1 MGREGTDTVAYHR
14 ERVRIDAEDMADRP
28 GRVDV
33 ANRTATDHTA
43 VQVTEARPAR
53 RMSSDPNFW
62 REDERTHDVRIPE
75 AYNLNRD
82 RVRWG
87 PILAGLAT
95 ALTSLLIL
103 SLLGLAFGLTVV
115 NAGTAAAQGTPPP
128 DTGRNSAIWGAVSAL
143 IAFFLGGL
151 VAGKTAAVFGR
162 GWGALNGA
170 LVFLAGVPIILLLAG
185 MGLGSVL
192 GTLGNF
198 AGSLNAD
205 PGTAQQAAQG
215 AADQARQATQNVQ
228 PIDVARAAE
237 GARNAAWGTL
247 LGMVLGLG
255 ASAAGGMLGTRR
267 ELEVNDATGR
277 VSD

>member
-1 MGREGTDTVAYHR
+1 MADHPDRT
-14 ERVRIDAEDMADRP
+14 RIDADDMADRR

-33 ANRTATDHTA
+33 TQRPAVDHSA
-43 VQVTEARPAR
+43 VTVTEGRSQR
-53 RMSSDPNFW
+53 RMASDPSFW
-62 REDERTHDVRIPE
+62 RDDERTHDVRIPE

-95 ALTSLLIL
+95 ALTSMLFL

-115 NAGTAAAQGTPPP
+115 NAGTAAAEGGAPQGTG
-128 DTGRNSAIWGAVSAL
+128 TTSAIWAALSAL
-143 IAFFLGGL
+143 IAFFLGGW
-151 VAGKTAAVFGR
+151 VAGKTGAIFDR

-170 LVFLAGVPIILLLAG
+170 LVFLVAVPVTLLLASL
-185 MGLGSVL
+185 GLGSVL
-192 GTLGNF
+192 GALGNF
-198 AGSLNAD
+198 AGALNTD
-205 PGTAQQAAQG
+205 PGTAQNAASQAGQAAQ
-215 AADQARQATQNVQ
+215 NVR

-237 GARNAAWGTL
+237 TARNAAWGTL

-255 ASAAGGMLGTRR
+255 ASALGGMLGTRR
-267 ELEVNDATGR
+267 ELEVNDKTGR